1 MDIRIFPNGIYGATT
16 YLVFDEKS
24 KEAVLI
30 DATNAVSEIEEIVN
44 EKKLDIKYILITHG
58 HFDHVYALPEFKKV
72 FPNAMILI
80 HKDDVELIDNIAM
93 QCEMAGLENVTL
105 PCVDG
110 LVSEESRNLKVGEV
124 EIKIIH
130 TKGHSKGGVSYLIG
144 DMLFT
149 GDTLFRASIGRS
161 DLWGGDIK
169 ELEFSIRKKL
179 YKLDDSIKVYPGHG
193 DMTTIGYERKYNV
206 YFPD

>member
-1 MDIRIFPNGIYGATT
+1 MDIQIFPNGIYGATT

-24 KEAVLI
+24 KEAVLV
-30 DATNAVSEIEEIVN
+30 DATNAVGEIEEVVN

-58 HFDHVYALPEFKKV
+58 HFDHVYALPEFKRK

-93 QCEMAGLENVTL
+93 HCEMAGLENITL

-110 LVSEESRNLKVGEV
+110 LVSEESRNLKIGET

-130 TKGHSKGGVSYLIG
+130 TKGHSKGGVSYLIK

-169 ELEFSIRKKL
+169 ELEYSIRKKL